1 MDYHRSRE
9 DEMGDRK
16 PSGQSIGS
24 WIEAQISAAMQEG
37 AFDNL
42 PGAGK
47 PLPHSGQGYDPDQWV
62 RQLMQREGA
71 HMTPPSLELR
81 RKVEREL
88 AAINS
93 IDDEAIVR
101 DRIAALNVE
110 IAKFNA
116 TAVEGPPT
124 NLATFDID
132 HVVARW
138 RQSRATKA

>member
-1 MDYHRSRE
+1 MTE
-9 DEMGDRK
+9 RK
-16 PSGQSIGS
+16 PPGASVGS

-47 PLPHSGQGYDPDQWV
+47 PLPNSGQAYDPDHWV
-62 RQLMQREGA
+62 KQLIAREGA
-71 HMTPPSLELR
+71 QITPPALELR

-88 AAINS
+88 AAIETVDN
-93 IDDEAIVR
+93 EETVR
-101 DRIAALNVE
+101 LRIAALNAE

-132 HVVARW
+132 QVVMRW
-138 RQSRATKA
+138 RQSRAARA